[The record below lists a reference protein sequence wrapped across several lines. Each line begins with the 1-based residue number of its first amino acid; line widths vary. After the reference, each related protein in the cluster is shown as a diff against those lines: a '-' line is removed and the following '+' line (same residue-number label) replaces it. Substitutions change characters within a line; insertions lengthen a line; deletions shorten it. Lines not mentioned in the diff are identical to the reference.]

1 MLTELS
7 LCPMIS
13 ATCKLI
19 FIWMIMVRACW
30 CCNSSFKLPI
40 TFNFLYKIVSQS
52 WDCLC
57 TIPYPLILRLF
68 CLCTITF
75 ISKLFLNHV
84 IICRQWNVIVGV

>member
-30 CCNSSFKLPI
+30 CCNSSFKLAI
-40 TFNFLYKIVSQS
+40 TLNFSY
-52 WDCLC
+52 
-57 TIPYPLILRLF
+57 
-68 CLCTITF
+68 
-75 ISKLFLNHV
+75 KLFLNLE
-84 IICRQWNVIVGV
+84 IVCVQYLIP